1 MRRPTQVSLAGPARA
16 APMLGL
22 VLGITLVLTFPNR
35 AAPLWLVWAPLA
47 LAVSTAAGAVFAY
60 GLRRWAELVALHPV
74 RVRDVAVPLT
84 AIATFSLLAVNVTD
98 ILSGPARGNWRNAVL
113 VTLALLAGLPAAGV
127 IFGVRYA
134 ACSEQLS
141 RTLGGRLA
149 LLVALR
155 RLLQRLV
162 VPVGSLVALTTLAT
176 SALVAL
182 ERSVHSQYGNRPP
195 QYVLIFGGFGSLLVA
210 LFYVPAWA
218 ALRDQGH
225 RLCDEL
231 FPMECL
237 DEASAILSRAGDR
250 QKLEQI
256 LEVGSNVLADMQT
269 GLVILTPLL
278 ASAAA
283 SFLPH

>member
-1 MRRPTQVSLAGPARA
+1 VG
-16 APMLGL
+16 
-22 VLGITLVLTFPNR
+22 
-35 AAPLWLVWAPLA
+35 
-47 LAVSTAAGAVFAY
+47 
-60 GLRRWAELVALHPV
+60 
-74 RVRDVAVPLT
+74 D
-84 AIATFSLLAVNVTD
+84 LLYW
-98 ILSGPARGNWRNAVL
+98 SH
-113 VTLALLAGLPAAGV
+113 
-127 IFGVRYA
+127 F
-134 ACSEQLS
+134 E
-141 RTLGGRLA
+141 
-149 LLVALR
+149 

-182 ERSVHSQYGNRPP
+182 EAECAFAIREQAAAVRTDLRRVRFACWSRFSMCQLG
-195 QYVLIFGGFGSLLVA
+195 L
-210 LFYVPAWA
+210 